1 MWAWPGGE
9 LDRHSPASHSRMAYH
24 AARAAGVPARLV
36 CYPEL
41 DPDLHT
47 ETELRDVAE
56 RTCAWFL
63 QHMPPAQQPV

>member
-1 MWAWPGGE
+1 
-9 LDRHSPASHSRMAYH
+9 MAYH

-63 QHMPPAQQPV
+63 QHMPPAQRPV